1 MIYTHV
7 YTELSTFLPVLCL
20 PQFINVFICLPS
32 ILTEAYPRSSP
43 FTHVYY
49 FLSTFYPVFRCLRQM
64 LGSSIRYIKIN
75 LLTNIQYLKMLG
87 FFANLTDIFSF

>member
-1 MIYTHV
+1 MFTHS
-7 YTELSTFLPVLCL
+7 YPRFFVLCL